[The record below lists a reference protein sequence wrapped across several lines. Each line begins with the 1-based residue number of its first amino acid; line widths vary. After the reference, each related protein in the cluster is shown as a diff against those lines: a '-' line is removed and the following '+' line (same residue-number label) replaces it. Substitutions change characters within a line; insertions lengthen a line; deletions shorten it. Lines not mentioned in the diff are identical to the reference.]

1 MKTKSFLIVDDIS
14 AMRAVT
20 KSLLVNLGVE
30 NIHQASH
37 GVDALKILGRER
49 IDVVLSDWNMP
60 IMDGMALLK
69 AMRAEPRLRQLPF
82 ILITAEADR
91 ERVKQAIEAGVAGV
105 LVKPYSGTSLAQRVQ
120 RVLTQ
125 GSVAEE
131 PDKPDNPAAK
141 TVGATLP
148 DKASILIVD
157 DTPDNLEMLSGILK
171 DDFKVR
177 VANSGKRALSLCQ
190 SENAPDLVLLD
201 IMMPEMDGFEVAQRL
216 REHPTSAQIPVIF
229 VTAMTD
235 DAARARGMELGAV
248 DFVTKPIDP
257 DGLKIRIQNFMRYVD
272 LRRQLQADY
281 DGMMENAKLK
291 ESVEAITKHDIKGPL
306 AAVLGLA
313 QELAAS
319 SELSNALK
327 AKAKHIEEATL
338 GVLDTITR
346 STELYRI
353 EAGAFEFKPQK
364 VSLPVLIRQQADLIG
379 VGFAAKGLSF
389 NISIANGSD
398 EEPVVISGDPMLCRS
413 VFQNLIKNACEAA
426 PDNSTIAIAIYSGA
440 PVRVVIA
447 NAGAV
452 PAAVRDNFFDKFATS
467 GKERGSGL
475 GTYSAKLMVEAQRG
489 TIAMKSDDAK
499 NSTEITLTFVAPE

>member
-1 MKTKSFLIVDDIS
+1 
-14 AMRAVT
+14 
-20 KSLLVNLGVE
+20 
-30 NIHQASH
+30 
-37 GVDALKILGRER
+37 
-49 IDVVLSDWNMP
+49 
-60 IMDGMALLK
+60 
-69 AMRAEPRLRQLPF
+69 
-82 ILITAEADR
+82 
-91 ERVKQAIEAGVAGV
+91 
-105 LVKPYSGTSLAQRVQ
+105 
-120 RVLTQ
+120 
-125 GSVAEE
+125 
-131 PDKPDNPAAK
+131 
-141 TVGATLP
+141 
-148 DKASILIVD
+148 
-157 DTPDNLEMLSGILK
+157 
-171 DDFKVR
+171 
-177 VANSGKRALSLCQ
+177 
-190 SENAPDLVLLD
+190 
-201 IMMPEMDGFEVAQRL
+201 
-216 REHPTSAQIPVIF
+216 
-229 VTAMTD
+229 
-235 DAARARGMELGAV
+235 
-248 DFVTKPIDP
+248 
-257 DGLKIRIQNFMRYVD
+257 MRYVD